1 MRYLIISDIH
11 GNLEAFEKILSKLN
25 DVNADKIYCLGD
37 IIGYG
42 ADPCECLTLAKK
54 HFDCFLY
61 GNHEYALFS
70 PEYEEFFNPFAYA
83 ALEWTRG
90 QLRKSDFDFIKSFS
104 FMKIFDD
111 FTLVHGSP
119 KDPEEFYYIFSG
131 YEADTAFRHCTT
143 NICFIGHTHVP
154 QLFTEGYVKGSY
166 LEPGKFFLNRNK
178 RYIINCGSV
187 GQPRD
192 GNPQTSYGIYDTVL
206 KNVTINRIS
215 YPVHLTQEK
224 IIKAGL
230 PKILADRL
238 IVGK

>member
-178 RYIINCGSV
+178 RYIINVGSI

-192 GNPQTSYGIYDTVL
+192 LDKRLSCVVFDDSEYSIDLLRVPYEN
-206 KNVTINRIS
+206 KKAAN
-215 YPVHLTQEK
+215 K
-224 IIKAGL
+224 ILKAGL
-230 PKILADRL
+230 PAYLAQRL
-238 IVGK
+238 L